1 MRLSTRVHGTMDIV
15 VGLLLVVGP
24 WLLGFAQ
31 SRGGLIAILIGIAI
45 IINALVTDFEIG
57 QLRRLEIPVHLWI
70 DGLLGLLLAT
80 SPWLF
85 EFDRTVWIPH
95 VVAGVVLI
103 VMALLTKTVP
113 GYDRR
118 QSNPVTAG

>member
-1 MRLSTRVHGTMDIV
+1 MRLSTRVHGTMDLVI
-15 VGLLLVVGP
+15 GLLLVVVP

-31 SRGGLIAILIGIAI
+31 SRGGLTAILIGIAI
-45 IINALVTDFEIG
+45 ILNALVTDFEIG
-57 QLRRLEIPVHLWI
+57 QVRRLEIPVHLWI

-80 SPWLF
+80 SPWLL

-95 VVAGVVLI
+95 VVGGVLLI
-103 VMALLTKTVP
+103 IVALLTKTVP

-118 QSNPVTAG
+118 QSNAVAAG